1 MKHSLNQWLQKV
13 TLVRLMSSSCHILP
27 CVLLFAV
34 TVHADDSKLFLE
46 KVAPILETHCL
57 RCHYPGNEE
66 GDVSLA
72 TPDDLR
78 DGGYLD
84 VRNGDQSHLLD
95 LVEPVRA
102 GKKPEM
108 PEDGDPL
115 SSEQVGVLR
124 KWVVHEPPI
133 SAKPLPVQRTRD
145 RRLRASPVSSLHAR
159 ARPGPTNGI
168 DLRSAHQGNLRH
180 ASRQVLQAKHLLLRY
195 RGNDS
200 ASNASRVW
208 AQPSPETV
216 SSHRHEPSPRKA
228 KHMEGCDRKMTST

>member
-13 TLVRLMSSSCHILP
+13 TLHRLMPSSCRILP
-27 CVLLFAV
+27 CVLLFGV
-34 TVHADDSKLFLE
+34 TVHADESKLFLE

-124 KWVVHEPPI
+124 KWVVQGALWPEGKVLKEASQADASWWAFQALKEVSVPGVTK
-133 SAKPLPVQRTRD
+133 APVSWKRNPVDAFIFEELQNQHLSPSVPTSRRQLI
-145 RRLRASPVSSLHAR
+145 RRLCFDLTGLPPSVEQVKRFVGDPSPDAYEHLVDRLLASP
-159 ARPGPTNGI
+159 
-168 DLRSAHQGNLRH
+168 
-180 ASRQVLQAKHLLLRY
+180 
-195 RGNDS
+195 
-200 ASNASRVW
+200 
-208 AQPSPETV
+208 
-216 SSHRHEPSPRKA
+216 
-228 KHMEGCDRKMTST
+228 